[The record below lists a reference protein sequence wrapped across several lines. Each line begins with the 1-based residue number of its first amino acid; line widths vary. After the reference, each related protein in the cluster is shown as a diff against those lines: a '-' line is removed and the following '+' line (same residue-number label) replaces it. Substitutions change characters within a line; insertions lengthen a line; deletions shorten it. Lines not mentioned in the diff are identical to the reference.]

1 MQRPL
6 YNRVGMWWIEPE
18 ESVTLWRLL
27 MLLPRKGEP
36 SLPLLFKSEL
46 AFVQYLRKRTH
57 GKQNAWKGRPVIFT
71 NRS

>member
-27 MLLPRKGEP
+27 MLYEP

-46 AFVQYLRKRTH
+46 AFEQYLRKRTH
-57 GKQNAWKGRPVIFT
+57 EKQNAWKGRPVIFT